1 MEEQE
6 AVKHKRMRELLELQN
21 DRDLIE
27 AEMRELIE
35 LSIDIAPSLM
45 RHCMSMGSFIQGV
58 IEKYEQAHGPV
69 MDFFDRAYDLDENF
83 SGLAE
88 AAGLFEEIGVS
99 LGVLD
104 EDEAEGGVMDG
115 EGDDYGDP
123 DGESEAD

>member
-21 DRDLIE
+21 GRDLIE

-35 LSIDIAPSLM
+35 LSIDIGPSLM
-45 RHCMSMGSFIQGV
+45 RHCMSMGSFIQSV
-58 IEKYEQAHGPV
+58 IEKYEEAHGPV

-83 SGLAE
+83 SGLAD
-88 AAGLFEEIGVS
+88 AAGRFEEIGVA

-123 DGESEAD
+123 DGGSDER